1 MSVMKLELLDVK
13 LTYLEVNVC
22 LFQFATVSCQVLPCF
37 AIGIWWLQAVVFA
50 EQLLAERS
58 LKC

>member
-22 LFQFATVSCQVLPCF
+22 MFQFATVSCQVLPCF
-37 AIGIWWLQAVVFA
+37 AIGIGWLQTVVFA
-50 EQLLAERS
+50 EQLLAER
-58 LKC
+58 